1 MSVSHSEKQPSA
13 ADFMREANSTN
24 QIYSNEWQYQRSMK
38 FKTEK
43 AHTKP
48 MKTSEELNSA
58 PHPMFSMGSR
68 RHYPEKLSESYKWKP
83 HMKCVGP
90 TDHSQDKPHVGM
102 KKIIENYIIVK
113 PKVERI
119 GGQDDFEKL
128 LNRTV
133 LEKYSGV
140 KQLAAK

>member
-1 MSVSHSEKQPSA
+1 
-13 ADFMREANSTN
+13 
-24 QIYSNEWQYQRSMK
+24 MK

-43 AHTKP
+43 AHIGP
-48 MKTSEELNSA
+48 VKTSAELNSA
-58 PHPMFSMGSR
+58 PHPMYSMGAR
-68 RHYPEKLSESYKWKP
+68 RHYQEKLSDSYKWKS

-90 TDHSQDKPHVGM
+90 TDHSGDKAHVGM

-128 LNRTV
+128 LNRTI

-140 KQLAAK
+140 K